1 MNQVCTLVWKDL
13 RIHARSIALHLLGW
27 TFVMRVL
34 VQAQHALGLTK
45 GQSLG
50 SMVVGASI
58 PLVSLFAIAG
68 AQWLIERERGKETF
82 AWVRTLPLSDLHI
95 VLAKFGALLVVCVIV
110 GVGWR
115 IATLGV
121 DIGLAPR
128 QLASSWLI
136 CWAFAGI
143 ALFCQLMFSGR
154 LAGVT
159 PALLYFIVAG
169 VAFLAGRSPDTSA
182 RVAEAWNDPWA
193 HVWLWCACV
202 AIQAVT
208 VVATYGLFRSRDS
221 HSLVE

>member
-1 MNQVCTLVWKDL
+1 VNQVCALVWKDL
-13 RIHARSIALHLLGW
+13 RIHARSIVLHLLGW

-34 VQAQHALGLTK
+34 VQAQHMLGLAK
-45 GQSLG
+45 GQSLA
-50 SMVVGASI
+50 SMVVNTSI
-58 PLVSLFAIAG
+58 PLFPLFAIAS
-68 AQWLIERERGKETF
+68 AQWLIERERDKETF
-82 AWVRTLPLSDLHI
+82 AWVRTLPVSDLHI

-128 QLASSWLI
+128 QYASSWLI

-169 VAFLAGRSPDTSA
+169 LVFFAGRSANASA
-182 RVAEAWNDPWA
+182 RVAAGWNDPKA

-208 VVATYGLFRSRDS
+208 LVATYRLFRSRDS
-221 HSLVE
+221 HSLVD